1 MFDWLFLLCV
11 LRSSTSAFENC
22 KPVSISFNLVSAE
35 SALTRLPGWI
45 PSNAFLLVCDWTK
58 SVDQS
63 RSMKEW
69 LQRSFRLLCPRV
81 FSPAS
86 AILKNEMTLGTRL
99 SRPLIFGF
107 WRNEHDQYKNPLASP
122 MIIALQENIVR
133 ISFKRNAWEVA
144 STSPSFKVFM
154 ASYLELL
161 GADPELMY
169 VVIFCRCRNI
179 QKHRT
184 ISIF

>member
-1 MFDWLFLLCV
+1 
-11 LRSSTSAFENC
+11 
-22 KPVSISFNLVSAE
+22 
-35 SALTRLPGWI
+35 
-45 PSNAFLLVCDWTK
+45 
-58 SVDQS
+58 
-63 RSMKEW
+63 
-69 LQRSFRLLCPRV
+69 
-81 FSPAS
+81 
-86 AILKNEMTLGTRL
+86 
-99 SRPLIFGF
+99 
-107 WRNEHDQYKNPLASP
+107 

-184 ISIF
+184 ISIFENLLLLLQVPAEPSLASYQKKTTTTTKTKNKKKKKKEK